1 MIGELKA
8 FEAGNC
14 RYCNSPYIIGKIQR
28 NEADG
33 LEYLYQNK
41 EVDIY
46 ENYGNNEFVSIDYF
60 LMSNEFNEEEVDH
73 DILEEYKV
81 CAKCGAIYA
90 AGNLNAR
97 RCNCGDSFQHS
108 IFKVLQSKK
117 DGEETAFN
125 NINQCPCCGHKARAG
140 VVIAEEYEK
149 AKKEA
154 ITEENYKEADYY
166 QRQIEN
172 LHKEKVIDS
181 LSKYCV
187 IPKYGFPVDVVEL
200 QIYKEGI
207 MDNSYDLSR
216 DLKIAIS
223 EYAPDSEII
232 VDGKKYTSKYISL
245 PKTGEYPRNYFC
257 TCPNCKKI
265 NVSVSTRTGNEC
277 KYCGEPLGAVV
288 QEFYIEPINGFKT
301 GITKESTRA
310 KPKRSYAGEV
320 SYLGGGIKDENIVS
334 LSNAITIETSINDEL
349 LVMNKS

>member
-108 IFKVLQSKK
+108 IFKVLQSK
-117 DGEETAFN
+117 
-125 NINQCPCCGHKARAG
+125 NQ
-140 VVIAEEYEK
+140 
-149 AKKEA
+149 
-154 ITEENYKEADYY
+154 NY
-166 QRQIEN
+166 N
-172 LHKEKVIDS
+172 
-181 LSKYCV
+181 
-187 IPKYGFPVDVVEL
+187 EL
-200 QIYKEGI
+200 
-207 MDNSYDLSR
+207 
-216 DLKIAIS
+216 
-223 EYAPDSEII
+223 
-232 VDGKKYTSKYISL
+232 YISL
-245 PKTGEYPRNYFC
+245 T
-257 TCPNCKKI
+257 
-265 NVSVSTRTGNEC
+265 
-277 KYCGEPLGAVV
+277 
-288 QEFYIEPINGFKT
+288 QEMAGSEIRMNRLTAFFLIENSIDA
-301 GITKESTRA
+301 ESTELH
-310 KPKRSYAGEV
+310 PKLKEILLELR
-320 SYLGGGIKDENIVS
+320 LDKDLFAHYYERIQKL
-334 LSNAITIETSINDEL
+334 LS
-349 LVMNKS
+349 